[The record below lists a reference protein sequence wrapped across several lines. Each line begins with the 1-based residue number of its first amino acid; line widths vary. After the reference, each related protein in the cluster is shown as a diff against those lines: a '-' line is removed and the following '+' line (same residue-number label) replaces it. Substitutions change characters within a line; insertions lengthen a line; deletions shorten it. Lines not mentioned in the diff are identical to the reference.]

1 MEKIKKLQNVVATAS
16 LALAAVGLGTV
27 AISVFISVLCR
38 YVFKTSAMWVEQY
51 TRYMLIWVVFLSA
64 NVLIYKNSLVRV
76 DFLDHIWPKT
86 FLQVRDALY
95 TALFLVILGV
105 LLWQGW
111 LQAVSF
117 WGVPL
122 TGLPIDKF
130 WIYLSVPVGALL
142 MLFQYL
148 LNLLTMALNWKGGGG
163 DT

>member
-1 MEKIKKLQNVVATAS
+1 MPELRREKLLKRYFP
-16 LALAAVGLGTV
+16 
-27 AISVFISVLCR
+27 IS
-38 YVFKTSAMWVEQY
+38 
-51 TRYMLIWVVFLSA
+51 
-64 NVLIYKNSLVRV
+64 
-76 DFLDHIWPKT
+76 
-86 FLQVRDALY
+86 
-95 TALFLVILGV
+95 
-105 LLWQGW
+105 WQGW